1 MGLVVASRPDGI
13 GTRLLTILC
22 ARRFAERIGYDFR
35 FTWPSLKENHYDY
48 SANLLQKDDFFEIF
62 ARERIFADSE
72 GEFGALADTSVLE
85 GRRLFSIL
93 GAYGR
98 TWTTTTAGFRE
109 DSASYDVIL
118 YDHPTILRLGDD
130 RPDADAAALKAY
142 WNSIRWNRDVEE
154 AYRRFAATAQLA
166 TSPAIHMRRGDIAAM
181 IHEADFDY
189 LRSRGITV
197 IFQRYLP
204 VSTAFRELREKFAAA
219 KNIVICSEDRGI
231 PALFEAEFPGVA
243 FHTSFGVFDDLGNK
257 KALLDL
263 MILAGCQDLIS
274 PFKSYYSECA
284 ASVGSC
290 RLTRS
295 DLDVFA
301 LTRELGAIIDG
312 SAAPNKIALKVL
324 VLVFA
329 WRNLWH
335 CPDLPERA
343 NLLEASRALDPE
355 LTQELLDI

>member
-35 FTWPSLKENHYDY
+35 FAWPSLQENHYDY

-62 ARERIFADSE
+62 ARERIFADTE
-72 GEFGALADTSVLE
+72 GEFGSLADTTILDGHRV
-85 GRRLFSIL
+85 FSIL

-118 YDHPTILRLGDD
+118 YDHPTILRLDD
-130 RPDADAAALKAY
+130 EGLDAGNAALKAY
-142 WNSIRWNRDVEE
+142 WNTIRWNRDVEE
-154 AYRRFAATAQLA
+154 AYRRFAGASHLA

-197 IFQRYLP
+197 VFQRFLP
-204 VSTAFRELREKFAAA
+204 ISTAFREVREKFPEA

-243 FHTSFGVFDDLGNK
+243 FHTSFGMFDDFGSK

-284 ASVGSC
+284 ASVGAC
-290 RLTRS
+290 RLLRS

-301 LTRELGAIIDG
+301 LVRELGAIVDG
-312 SAAPNKIALKVL
+312 SPAANKPALKVL
-324 VLVFA
+324 VMVLA

-335 CPDLPERA
+335 RPDLPERA
-343 NLLEASRALDPE
+343 DLLEAARALDPR
-355 LTQELLDI
+355 LTQELLDA